1 MHRSPVLTGCCLALL
16 LMLACP
22 SAALAGDGHNHDAA
36 PSGVA
41 GPTQPRF
48 SAVSEGFE
56 LVGVL
61 EDRRLVLYLD
71 HSADNRPVKDGRL
84 DIEVGGTKLPTR
96 ALGEGVF
103 EAVLSQPLKAGINA
117 VAATV
122 YAQGDT
128 DLLAGELDIHP
139 PTADSTSSRLTH
151 WKRYAWMA
159 GAALAL
165 LVPVVWLTRRWRARS
180 SSGVGEKA

>member
-1 MHRSPVLTGCCLALL
+1 M
-16 LMLACP
+16 
-22 SAALAGDGHNHDAA
+22 
-36 PSGVA
+36 
-41 GPTQPRF
+41 
-48 SAVSEGFE
+48 
-56 LVGVL
+56 
-61 EDRRLVLYLD
+61 LYLD